1 MHTDGSVMLYS
12 ITNDAFDTFWQFS
25 VLLIMQTLLEQ
36 NVTRDLLL
44 NPEFL
49 SLLNGTID
57 SADEAVPFDTPHLCN
72 DYVPQVGT
80 LLADL
85 RAAGP

>member
-1 MHTDGSVMLYS
+1 M
-12 ITNDAFDTFWQFS
+12 
-25 VLLIMQTLLEQ
+25 MQTLLEQ
-36 NVTRDLLL
+36 NLTRDLLL

-49 SLLNGTID
+49 TLLNGTLD
-57 SADEAVPFDTPHLCN
+57 SADEAVPFDTPLLCN
-72 DYVPQVGT
+72 DYMPQVGP